1 MKPGLNLVAA
11 LTFTASASVFAQCN
25 SQIQATAPASR
36 FVIHDDATV
45 TDTTT
50 GLMWKRCTEGYQWE
64 NSVCAE
70 DAQVANS
77 YTWSEAL
84 TSTAGHEFA
93 GFNDWRMPNKIELA
107 SIVEY
112 NCFEPAI
119 NGSVFPGTP
128 VESFWS
134 NTPNYF
140 NIRFA
145 WAINFAQGEHTTTA
159 RTNPFAVRLVRDVN
173 Q

>member
-1 MKPGLNLVAA
+1 MKRNLTIIAA
-11 LTFTASASVFAQCN
+11 LTFTASASAFAQCN
-25 SQIQATAPASR
+25 SAIQATSPATQ
-36 FVIHDDATV
+36 FVIHDNATV

-50 GLMWKRCTEGYQWE
+50 GLQWKRCAEGYRWD
-64 NSVCAE
+64 NNTCAE
-70 DAQVANS
+70 DAQVTKTYS
-77 YTWSEAL
+77 WSEAL
-84 TSTAGHEFA
+84 TSTAKHEFA

-112 NCFEPAI
+112 SCYEPAI

-128 VESFWS
+128 ADGFWS

-140 NIRFA
+140 NLSFA
-145 WAINFAQGEHTTTA
+145 WAIHFAHGEHTTT
-159 RTNPFAVRLVRDVN
+159 RKTNPFFVRLVRDVS